1 MSRKILA
8 FLFLILLAAGV
19 WTAARWLRHRNDLR
33 ATVIFEKPTGLREGN
48 HVTRDGVVIGR
59 VTGVATLEQQQAVS
73 LRIDSPYRKHLQ
85 TDSLY
90 ALLGSPPR
98 VRLEVRS
105 MLAIGK
111 PLADGAVVYAREDRL
126 KNWIEKQKASV
137 APLIEKLSRSAEDL
151 RRKYEAG
158 EFDRELEK
166 WKKKLPEWEKE
177 GGAAFSRNLEE
188 LKKKVARV
196 EAELR
201 EQNRKEDADSLRSR
215 FERWLNEVKSKD
227 ASPAEE
233 PRKP

>member
-8 FLFLILLAAGV
+8 FLFLIALAAGV

-33 ATVIFEKPTGLREGN
+33 VTVIFDSATGLREGN

-59 VTGVATLEQQQAVS
+59 VTGVAAQDGQEAVS
-73 LRIDSPYRKHLQ
+73 LRIDAPDRKRLQ

-90 ALLGSPPR
+90 EVLGSPPR
-98 VRLEVRS
+98 ARLEVRS

-111 PLADGAVVYAREDRL
+111 PLADGAVVYAREDRIG
-126 KNWIEKQKASV
+126 NWIAKQKAAV
-137 APLIEKLSRSAEDL
+137 APLIEKITRSADDL
-151 RRKYEAG
+151 KRKYEAG
-158 EFDRELEK
+158 EFDRELET

-177 GGAAFSRNLEE
+177 GGAAFSRNVEE
-188 LKKKVARV
+188 LKRRVARV

-201 EQNRKEDADSLRSR
+201 AQNRKDDADSLRSR
-215 FERWLNEVKSKD
+215 FDKWLKEVRSKEVR
-227 ASPAEE
+227 PPEE